1 MMDCHIECPLTETQS
16 RHDSETGEEFTKGS
30 RAGRGTHILCIVIS
44 CVMLT
49 QLDWCNVAW
58 VTIDTLPDVALLE
71 IFDFCLYLDGG
82 MRAWCVLIHVCRK
95 WRNIVFGSPRR
106 LDLQLTC
113 TQRTP
118 VSERLDIWPLLP
130 MEVVDEDLEIWGVY
144 NIVSALEHNDRVC
157 EVGLPNVP
165 RFQLKKVVAAM
176 QQPFPALTRL
186 ELGLDNETE
195 TAQAVPDSF
204 LGGSTPRLQTLYL
217 YRIPFPGLPK
227 ILLSATRLVDLE
239 LRRIPHS
246 GYISPEAMVT
256 GLSVMTS
263 LEKLIIEFES
273 PRSRPD
279 RKRRCPP
286 PQPRTV
292 LPVLYQLQFFGFDEY
307 LEDLVARIDTPLLD
321 QLAIIFFHQLI
332 FDTPQWE
339 LAQFIS
345 RTPRLKIHD
354 EALVFF
360 TDSRV
365 WVSLSQPL
373 DGWLCL
379 GISCRQSDWQLS
391 SLAQLC
397 SSAFIQALIVPAV
410 EHLYIIEGDFFEP
423 HWQDD
428 IENSQWLELLHQFT
442 AVKGLYIS
450 WEFTPRMA
458 PALQELIGE
467 SVIEVLPVLQTL
479 FLEKAPPS
487 GPVQEPIEQ
496 FVAARQRAGHPV
508 AVSRWPN
515 SGKKWT
521 VEMLLLHSLIC

>member
-1 MMDCHIECPLTETQS
+1 
-16 RHDSETGEEFTKGS
+16 
-30 RAGRGTHILCIVIS
+30 
-44 CVMLT
+44 MLT

-58 VTIDTLPDVALLE
+58 VTIASLPDVALLE

-106 LDLQLTC
+106 LNLQLFC

-118 VSERLDIWPLLP
+118 VRERLDIWPLLP

-144 NIVSALEHNDRVC
+144 NIVAALEHNDRVC
-157 EVGLPNVP
+157 EVGLPNIP
-165 RFQLKKVVAAM
+165 RFQSKKVVAAM

-195 TAQAVPDSF
+195 TAQVVPDLF
-204 LGGSTPRLQTLYL
+204 LGGSAPRLQTLFL

-227 ILLSATRLVDLE
+227 ILLSATHLVELE
-239 LRRIPHS
+239 LRKIPHS
-246 GYISPEAMVT
+246 GYISPDAMVT
-256 GLSVMTS
+256 GLSVLTS

-273 PRSRPD
+273 ARSHPD
-279 RKRRCPP
+279 RKKRHPP
-286 PQPRTV
+286 PQARTV
-292 LPVLYQLQFFGFDEY
+292 LPVLTQLQFFGFDEY
-307 LEDLVARIDTPLLD
+307 LEDLVARIDAPLLD

-332 FDTPQWE
+332 FDTPQWQ
-339 LAQFIS
+339 LAHFIS
-345 RTPRLKIHD
+345 RTPKLKIHD

-365 WVSLSQPL
+365 WVSLSQPF

-379 GISCRQSDWQLS
+379 GISCRQSDWKLS

-397 SSAFIQALIVPAV
+397 GSRFFQAVIVPAV
-410 EHLYIIEGDFFEP
+410 EHLYIIEGRFFEP

-450 WEFTPRMA
+450 REFTPRMA
-458 PALQELIGE
+458 PALQELIRE
-467 SVIEVLPVLQTL
+467 SVIEVLPALQTL
-479 FLEKAPPS
+479 YLEEALPS
-487 GPVQEPIEQ
+487 EPVRQSIGQ
-496 FVAARQRAGHPV
+496 FVAARQRAGQPV
-508 AVSRWPN
+508 AVSRWPKSPD

-521 VEMLLLHSLIC
+521 VEMLLLYSLIC